1 MKEFIKKNWQISLL
15 IFIYLLFRL
24 PNLTKLPIF
33 NDEAIYLHWSQIV
46 ARTYQFFYPASF
58 DGKQPLPIWLF
69 SLAGVFSSNL
79 LLTGRLLVVLIGL
92 GTTLGVFLTA
102 KKIFNQKIA
111 FWLALIYIF
120 IPYVFFFERLALME
134 GMLNFIAIWSFY
146 LVLRLLGKPETK
158 LSLVLGALLGTGMWI
173 KSSNIFFV
181 ILAALT
187 LIGTY
192 IFKKKDRR
200 YLVVIGYAIIVFLA
214 VFAPLLLHPS
224 YQRIAQKDLE
234 FRLSTDELLSFPFNL
249 WLRNLRF
256 YFAWLLLYST
266 PFLLLMGLFGLR
278 KNILSLWFFLP
289 FLVAI
294 FLSRQPNSRY
304 IVLVI
309 PFLVLLTGEV
319 LKFLEK
325 RKSVFVIICVLIII
339 PCLFYG
345 LIQLIK
351 PEKFFNYFPQNQ
363 AVLTDKTQ
371 YITNWTSGYGIQPV
385 VDYLNQMGEE
395 EKILVG
401 VRLDSG
407 NPESAIFVYLKKNPN
422 IDIFYY
428 PLDEP
433 SIKFL
438 TTPGFPYQIF
448 VITRDNQ
455 MGGMEDYLEE
465 INQFFKP
472 ENKNY
477 VGLYR
482 LRKIE

>member
-15 IFIYLLFRL
+15 IFIYLFFRL
-24 PNLTKLPIF
+24 SNLTKLPIF
-33 NDEAIYLHWSQIV
+33 NDEAIYLHWSQIINK
-46 ARTYQFFYPASF
+46 THQFFYPASF

-79 LLTGRLLVVLIGL
+79 LFAGRLLVVLIGL

-120 IPYVFFFERLALME
+120 VPYVFFFERLALME
-134 GMLNFIAIWSFY
+134 GMLNLIAVWAFY
-146 LVLRLLGKPETK
+146 LTICLLKKPQTK
-158 LSLVLGALLGTGMWI
+158 LALILGVILGMGMWI
-173 KSSNIFFV
+173 KSSSLFFV
-181 ILAALT
+181 ILGVLT
-187 LIGTY
+187 LFGAY
-192 IFKKKDRR
+192 VFKKKDRR
-200 YLVVIGYAIIVFLA
+200 YLVVIGYALIIFL
-214 VFAPLLLHPS
+214 VILTPLLIHPS
-224 YQRIAQKDLE
+224 YQRITQKDLE
-234 FRLSTDELLSFPFNL
+234 FRLSVGEIFSFPFNI

-256 YFAWLLLYST
+256 YLAWLLFYVT
-266 PFLLLMGLFGLR
+266 PFLLIFGLLGLR
-278 KNILSLWFFLP
+278 KNYLALWFLLP
-289 FLVAI
+289 LLAAI

-304 IVLVI
+304 IALVI
-309 PFLVLLTGEV
+309 PFLVLLIGEI

-325 RKSVFVIICVLIII
+325 RKSVFVIICILVIV
-339 PCLFYG
+339 PCLFYD

-351 PEKFFNYFPQNQ
+351 PEKFFDYVPQNQ
-363 AVLTDKTQ
+363 AILMDKSQ
-371 YITNWTSGYGIQPV
+371 YITNWTSGYGIKPV
-385 VDYLNQMGEE
+385 VEYLKKASQE

-407 NPESAIFVYLKKNPN
+407 NPESAIFVYLEKNPN

-433 SIKFL
+433 SIEFL
-438 TTPGFPYQIF
+438 TAPDFPYQIF
-448 VITRDNQ
+448 VVTRDNQ
-455 MGGMEDYLEE
+455 MGGMEGYLEE

-477 VGLYR
+477 VGLYE
-482 LRKIE
+482 LRKVE